1 MVQQPAHSIIAELE
15 DAVRGGSSA
24 KRVETLRQVTDL
36 FLNDGERLSDDQ
48 VKVFDD
54 VLCLLIARVETR
66 AKAELS
72 KRLAPLDYAPFEVI
86 QHLAWDD
93 EIEVA
98 GSVLAN
104 SSRLGT
110 DVLVEIASSKG
121 QDHLLAIS
129 GRPNLPAAVTDVI
142 VDRGEDKVIRKLA
155 NNAGA
160 KFSDQGFSTIVARA
174 GADDELVEIL
184 GLRADF
190 PAKFMRDLLRRAKEA
205 VRARLLAIAPPAVQE
220 EIKRV
225 LNEIAREAPPPGAE
239 LRRRRGI
246 READEG
252 AERARRCGRLQFRR
266 VEEVRRGHGCDRGSQ
281 RDADRDDG
289 PADGRP
295 PRRPAPHSLPFGP
308 PELADGRSRSC
319 ATGRSC
325 LRSTRR
331 RWRSRNAIT
340 ASCRWRRPSA
350 PCASGSST
358 TGSRSS
364 RSTDVFDGFDLAS
377 LHWENGYPVA
387 LFDRRLVS
395 RARMQIK
402 QPRFDSVNADFSV
415 ANVIVELLR
424 TKNVYEASV
433 LRFGSAGALGA
444 AH

>member
-142 VDRGEDKVIRKLA
+142 VDRGEGPVIRKLA

-160 KFSDQGFSTIVARA
+160 EFSEEGYSNIVARA
-174 GADDELVEIL
+174 SADDELVEIL
-184 GLRADF
+184 GLRDDL
-190 PAKFMRDLLRRAKEA
+190 PANCMRDLLRRAKDA

-220 EIKRV
+220 EIKKV
-225 LNEIAREAPPPGAE
+225 LNTIAREAPSPARNFGVAE
-239 LRRRRGI
+239 EYVKLMKGLNELDDAAVYNFAESKKFDEVTVAIAILNEMPIEMMARLMEGPRSDLLLIPCRSARLNWPTVESILRNRPVMPAVNERTLEI
-246 READEG
+246 
-252 AERARRCGRLQFRR
+252 AERDYRKLSMETAQRT
-266 VEEVRRGHGCDRGSQ
+266 VRFWQ
-281 RDADRDDG
+281 
-289 PADGRP
+289 
-295 PRRPAPHSLPFGP
+295 
-308 PELADGRSRSC
+308 
-319 ATGRSC
+319 
-325 LRSTRR
+325 
-331 RWRSRNAIT
+331 
-340 ASCRWRRPSA
+340 
-350 PCASGSST
+350 
-358 TGSRSS
+358 
-364 RSTDVFDGFDLAS
+364 
-377 LHWENGYPVA
+377 LHNRIE
-387 LFDRRLVS
+387 
-395 RARMQIK
+395 K
-402 QPRFDSVNADFSV
+402 
-415 ANVIVELLR
+415 
-424 TKNVYEASV
+424 
-433 LRFGSAGALGA
+433 
-444 AH
+444 

>member
-1 MVQQPAHSIIAELE
+1 MLQQPAHSIIAELE

-93 EIEVA
+93 EIDVA

-110 DVLVEIASSKG
+110 EALVEIASKKG

-129 GRPNLPAAVTDVI
+129 GRPNLPIAVTDVI

-160 KFSDQGFSTIVARA
+160 RFSDQGFSTIVARA

-190 PAKFMRDLLRRAKEA
+190 PQQFMADLLRRAKEA

-225 LNEIAREAPPPGAE
+225 LNEIAREASPPGRSFGVAE
-239 LRRRRGI
+239 EYVKLMKGLNELDDAAVYTFAESKKFDEVTVAIALLNEMPIEMMARLMEGPRADLLLIPCRSARLNWPTVESILRNRPVMPSVNEHTMEI
-246 READEG
+246 
-252 AERARRCGRLQFRR
+252 AERDFRKLSMETAQR
-266 VEEVRRGHGCDRGSQ
+266 TVRFWQ
-281 RDADRDDG
+281 
-289 PADGRP
+289 
-295 PRRPAPHSLPFGP
+295 
-308 PELADGRSRSC
+308 
-319 ATGRSC
+319 
-325 LRSTRR
+325 
-331 RWRSRNAIT
+331 
-340 ASCRWRRPSA
+340 
-350 PCASGSST
+350 
-358 TGSRSS
+358 
-364 RSTDVFDGFDLAS
+364 
-377 LHWENGYPVA
+377 LHNRIE
-387 LFDRRLVS
+387 
-395 RARMQIK
+395 K
-402 QPRFDSVNADFSV
+402 
-415 ANVIVELLR
+415 
-424 TKNVYEASV
+424 
-433 LRFGSAGALGA
+433 
-444 AH
+444 